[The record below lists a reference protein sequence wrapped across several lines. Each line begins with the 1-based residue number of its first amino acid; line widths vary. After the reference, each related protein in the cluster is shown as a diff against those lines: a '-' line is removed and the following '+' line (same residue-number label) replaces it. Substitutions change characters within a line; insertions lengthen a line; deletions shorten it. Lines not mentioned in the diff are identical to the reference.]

1 MKPNR
6 AGLLSILLLSAP
18 VVAWAQ
24 GGTPQGPEFR
34 VNTYTTS
41 AQNRPAVAA
50 DGGGTF
56 IVVWNS
62 NTQDGAG
69 FGIYGQRYG
78 ISGPPLGP
86 EFRVNTNTTDYQQNP
101 SVAADSAGNFVVA
114 WANGGGYGGPAPDIA
129 GQRFAS
135 SGAPLG
141 TEFRVNTYT
150 TGAQSAVD
158 VAAGPAGNFG
168 VVWTSDGQ
176 DGSSTGIFG
185 QLFNPIGVPAGLE
198 FRVNTYTTG
207 QQYGASVAAGTGT
220 FVVTWTSGGGY
231 GGPAPDI
238 FGQRFLGDGTIF
250 GPEFRVNTYPTSD
263 QTRSSVASTPAGGF
277 IVVRDSAGQD
287 GDSAGVFGQRFASS
301 GAPVG
306 PEFRVN
312 TYTTGLQYGASVA
325 TDAGGA
331 FVVVW
336 TNTGGYGGT
345 PADVF
350 GQRFA
355 ADGTPLGPEFL
366 VNTYTTSAQDRAA
379 VAADPLGN
387 FIVTW
392 DSVGQDGSLT
402 GVFGQRYAPIVPVE
416 LMHVGVE

>member
-1 MKPNR
+1 MKTNR
-6 AGLLSILLLSAP
+6 ARLLFILVLSAP

-24 GGTPQGPEFR
+24 GGTPLGPEFR

-50 DGGGTF
+50 DGGGNF
-56 IVVWNS
+56 VVVWNS
-62 NTQDGAG
+62 NTQDGSG
-69 FGIYGQRYG
+69 FGIFGQRYSA
-78 ISGPPLGP
+78 SGLPSGS
-86 EFRVNTNTTDYQQNP
+86 EFRVNTYTTGYQQNP
-101 SVAADSAGNFVVA
+101 SVSADSAGNFVVA
-114 WANGGGYGGPAPDIA
+114 WANGGGYGGPDPDIA
-129 GQRFAS
+129 GQRFAT

-141 TEFRVNTYT
+141 PEFRVNTYT
-150 TGAQSAVD
+150 TGAQSAVA
-158 VAAGPAGNFG
+158 VAAGPAGNFA
-168 VVWTSDGQ
+168 VVWTSEGQ
-176 DGSSTGIFG
+176 DGSSTGIFA
-185 QLFNPIGVPAGLE
+185 QLYNPIGLPAGLE

-238 FGQRFLGDGTIF
+238 FGQRFLGDGTPF
-250 GPEFRVNTYPTSD
+250 GPEFRVNTYTTSE
-263 QTRSSVASTPAGGF
+263 QTRSSVASIPTGGF
-277 IVVRDSAGQD
+277 VVVWDSAGQD
-287 GDSAGVFGQRFASS
+287 GDSAGVFGQRFAST
-301 GAPVG
+301 GAPEG
-306 PEFRVN
+306 PQFRVN

-325 TDAGGA
+325 TDADGA

-355 ADGTPLGPEFL
+355 STGAPLGPEFL
-366 VNTYTTSAQDRAA
+366 VNSYTTSAQDRAA
-379 VAADPLGN
+379 VAAAPLGH
-387 FIVTW
+387 FVVTW

>member
-1 MKPNR
+1 
-6 AGLLSILLLSAP
+6 
-18 VVAWAQ
+18 
-24 GGTPQGPEFR
+24 
-34 VNTYTTS
+34 
-41 AQNRPAVAA
+41 
-50 DGGGTF
+50 
-56 IVVWNS
+56 
-62 NTQDGAG
+62 
-69 FGIYGQRYG
+69 
-78 ISGPPLGP
+78 
-86 EFRVNTNTTDYQQNP
+86 
-101 SVAADSAGNFVVA
+101 
-114 WANGGGYGGPAPDIA
+114 
-129 GQRFAS
+129 
-135 SGAPLG
+135 
-141 TEFRVNTYT
+141 
-150 TGAQSAVD
+150 
-158 VAAGPAGNFG
+158 
-168 VVWTSDGQ
+168 
-176 DGSSTGIFG
+176 
-185 QLFNPIGVPAGLE
+185 
-198 FRVNTYTTG
+198 
-207 QQYGASVAAGTGT
+207 
-220 FVVTWTSGGGY
+220 
-231 GGPAPDI
+231 
-238 FGQRFLGDGTIF
+238 
-250 GPEFRVNTYPTSD
+250 
-263 QTRSSVASTPAGGF
+263 VASTPAGGF
-277 IVVRDSAGQD
+277 IVVWDSAGQD